1 MVLVPQ
7 IRVMVHLAMA
17 RPVTSAA
24 TIAAK
29 VVVAAPKAALSTA
42 MTEVCAVVVITP
54 KVARV
59 ISVTIAAAAAAMTAM
74 ANRIFRARLCLR
86 QHVAPRLA
94 SVPTVLPLMARIV

>member
-7 IRVMVHLAMA
+7 VRVMA

-24 TIAAK
+24 TSAGMIAAK
-29 VVVAAPKAALSTA
+29 VVVAVPRAALSTA
-42 MTEVCAVVVITP
+42 MTVVPAVVVITP

-74 ANRIFRARLCLR
+74 ASRIFRARLCLR
-86 QHVAPRLA
+86 RHVAPRPVSGL
-94 SVPTVLPLMARIV
+94 TVLPPMARTV